1 MALFDLPTIANELPA
16 AWRSTVLGRVGST
29 NIKLLRMDHMPYGE
43 EVHDYDE
50 ALLVV
55 SGCMMLEV
63 AGEALRIE
71 AGQMYIAEAGVPHA
85 VLSGSHG
92 SLLIV
97 DL

>member
-1 MALFDLPTIANELPA
+1 MPLFDLHTIANELPA

-29 NIKLLRMDHMPYGE
+29 NIKLLRMDQMPYGE

-55 SGCMMLEV
+55 SGRMMLEV
-63 AGEALRIE
+63 AGKALRID
-71 AGQMYIAEAGVPHA
+71 AGQMYIAKAGVPHA
-85 VLSGSHG
+85 VLSGSQG
-92 SLLIV
+92 SLVIV